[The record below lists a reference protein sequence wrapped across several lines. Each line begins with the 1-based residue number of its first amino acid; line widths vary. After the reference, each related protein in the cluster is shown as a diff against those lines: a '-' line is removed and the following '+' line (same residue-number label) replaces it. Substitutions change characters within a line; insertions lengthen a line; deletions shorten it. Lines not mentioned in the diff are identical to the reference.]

1 MGTSTV
7 NISAN
12 QVKELREKTGA
23 PMMDCKQALTEAK
36 GDLEQAVILLRKR
49 GVSVA
54 AKKAT
59 RVTSEGSVASY
70 IHAGG
75 KIGVLLE
82 VNCESDFVARTEDFK
97 GMVHDIDMHIAAS
110 DPKFIRKEDVTP
122 EAYEREK
129 DIYRAQAAATG
140 KPPQV
145 VEKIVEGKMSKF
157 YEEVCLYEQP
167 FIKDQTISISQLIAS
182 KIGKLGENVAVRRFA
197 RFKVCEVA
205 EQAREMD
212 RVSADHMGMLATV
225 INALAL
231 QDALEKQGVFTR
243 VQSAIEMN
251 QVAEPFIRRR
261 AIRHLEKG
269 RVVIFAGGTG
279 NPYFSTDT
287 AASLRAMEIKADAI
301 LKATKVDGVY
311 DADPMLVKDA
321 KKFTEITYMDVLKKG
336 LKVMDSTA
344 ISLCKDNNLP
354 IIIFNLNQHG
364 NIRKVVIGE
373 KIGSLVS
380 A

>member
-1 MGTSTV
+1 MSTSTV

-36 GDLEQAVILLRKR
+36 GDLDQAVVLLRKR

-75 KIGVLLE
+75 KIGVLVE

-97 GMVHDIDMHIAAS
+97 ELVHDIAMHIAAS

-122 EAYEREK
+122 DAYEREK
-129 DIYRAQAAATG
+129 DIYRTQAASTG

-167 FIKDQTISISQLIAS
+167 FIKDQTISIVQLIAA
-182 KIGKLGENVAVRRFA
+182 KIGKLGENISVRRFA
-197 RFKVCEVA
+197 RFKVGEA
-205 EQAREMD
+205 GETIALSKPEQKSE
-212 RVSADHMGMLATV
+212 
-225 INALAL
+225 
-231 QDALEKQGVFTR
+231 
-243 VQSAIEMN
+243 
-251 QVAEPFIRRR
+251 
-261 AIRHLEKG
+261 
-269 RVVIFAGGTG
+269 
-279 NPYFSTDT
+279 
-287 AASLRAMEIKADAI
+287 
-301 LKATKVDGVY
+301 
-311 DADPMLVKDA
+311 
-321 KKFTEITYMDVLKKG
+321 
-336 LKVMDSTA
+336 
-344 ISLCKDNNLP
+344 
-354 IIIFNLNQHG
+354 
-364 NIRKVVIGE
+364 
-373 KIGSLVS
+373 
-380 A
+380 